1 MPIKTTTTL
10 PKIKEM
16 VELYKD
22 LNILLVEKTKEFD
35 AVSEPIKMQM
45 ADLKQAIIKSLT
57 KTGLP
62 SIRTSDDYLC
72 SYKKETEV
80 VITNDLYA
88 FKWALTNKAVRID
101 KRIADQIIK
110 ELKEVPEGFGRVDK
124 DIISLTKKK
133 SKAEKHE

>member
-1 MPIKTTTTL
+1 MPIKPSTTL

-16 VELYKD
+16 VEHYKD
-22 LNILLVEKTKEFD
+22 LKVSLDKLNEDFD
-35 AVSEPIKMQM
+35 KSADPIKIEM

-80 VITNDLYA
+80 VITNDIYA
-88 FKWALTNKAVRID
+88 YKWALDNRAVRID
-101 KRIADQIIK
+101 KRIVDQIIG
-110 ELKEVPEGFGRVDK
+110 EMKEVPE
-124 DIISLTKKK
+124 
-133 SKAEKHE
+133 